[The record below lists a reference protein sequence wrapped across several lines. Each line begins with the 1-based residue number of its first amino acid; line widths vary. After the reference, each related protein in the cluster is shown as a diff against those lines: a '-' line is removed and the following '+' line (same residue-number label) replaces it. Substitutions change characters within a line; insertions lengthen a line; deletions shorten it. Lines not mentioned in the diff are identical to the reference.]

1 MAFRLLADS
10 GHRDN
15 HSLDHTQVVKPCTIV
30 CFNWISSRRMRIS
43 KLSNRSS
50 PFSNRVIIA
59 KARLSLEAVKYTNIS
74 CAGSPDV
81 VSCVKQMSRDM

>member
-1 MAFRLLADS
+1 
-10 GHRDN
+10 
-15 HSLDHTQVVKPCTIV
+15 
-30 CFNWISSRRMRIS
+30 MRIS